1 MFRISFRYVAGR
13 SYVKTKHNDK
23 KYFIPK
29 KGQAPQIKGEKTI
42 KYNLN
47 EAIKPEE
54 SPYASSCANRCNLC
68 GIPISKRLFIWTE

>member
-1 MFRISFRYVAGR
+1 MFRISIRQR
-13 SYVKTKHNDK
+13 SYVVPKNP
-23 KYFIPK
+23 KY
-29 KGQAPQIKGEKTI
+29 APQIKGEKTL

-68 GIPISKRLFIWTE
+68 GIPISK